1 MGSTILHACLSD
13 RGRTHPA
20 NEDRWLA
27 DPERGLYIVADGMAD
42 ERPAQLAVDRLP
54 GLVRSHLRG
63 VAGLDD
69 PRAGE
74 AVRAALAEASE
85 EARDLNTTGSTVV
98 LALVWGRRALLAH
111 MGDSRIYLLRRGRL
125 RPLTR
130 DHSRLQD
137 EVDRGVLTAAEA
149 RGRCN
154 GGPTRFLGMWGD
166 PVAEVTVLDLC
177 PGDRLLLC
185 SDGLTEM
192 LSDDE
197 LQRIVAEEP
206 APAEACRR
214 LVHAANDAG
223 GKDNITAL
231 VLAVTG

>member
-13 RGRTHPA
+13 PGRTHPD

-27 DPERGLYIVADGMAD
+27 DPEQGLYLVADGMAD

-54 GLVRSHLRG
+54 GLLRSHLRG
-63 VAGLDD
+63 VAGVDG
-69 PRAGE
+69 PRAEE
-74 AVRAALAEASE
+74 AVQAALAEASV
-85 EARDLNTTGSTVV
+85 EARDLHTTGSTVV
-98 LALVWGRRALLAH
+98 LALVRGRRALLAH
-111 MGDSRIYLLRRGRL
+111 LGDSRIYLLRQGRL
-125 RPLTR
+125 RQMTH
-130 DHSRLQD
+130 DHSRLQE
-137 EVDRGVLTAAEA
+137 EVDRGVLTDEEA
-149 RGRCN
+149 HGRFN

-166 PVAEVTVLDLC
+166 PGADVTLLDLH

-192 LSDDE
+192 LSDAD
-197 LQRIVAEEP
+197 LRRVLAEEL

-214 LVHAANDAG
+214 LVDAANEAG

>member
-27 DPERGLYIVADGMAD
+27 DPEQGLYIVADGMAD

-54 GLVRSHLRG
+54 GLVSSHLAG
-63 VAGLDD
+63 VDGLDD
-69 PRAGE
+69 PRAE
-74 AVRAALAEASE
+74 AGVQAALAEASE

-98 LALVWGRRALLAH
+98 LALVGGRRALLAH
-111 MGDSRIYLLRRGRL
+111 MGDSRIYLLRQGRL
-125 RPLTR
+125 RQLTR
-130 DHSRLQD
+130 DHSRLQE
-137 EVDRGVLTAAEA
+137 EVDRGVLTEADA
-149 RGRCN
+149 RGRSN
-154 GGPTRFLGMWGD
+154 GGPTRFLGMWGE
-166 PVAEVTVLDLC
+166 PVADVTLLDLG

-192 LSDDE
+192 LSDAE
-197 LQRIVAEEP
+197 LQRLLAEEP

-214 LVHAANDAG
+214 LVDTANAAG

-231 VLAVTG
+231 VLAVTA